1 MYGIQREL
9 KIKTGQAQ
17 VGLPHRG
24 LRTKNG
30 RLEVF
35 LKFKFSLAR
44 ALTSD
49 TSLELAALIPH
60 FVPPYKIINF

>member
-1 MYGIQREL
+1 MIRNKLFKNRTSPSRPVGHQPTEGSVQYFEL
-9 KIKTGQAQ
+9 
-17 VGLPHRG
+17 
-24 LRTKNG
+24 
-30 RLEVF
+30 F
-35 LKFKFSLAR
+35 LKYRLSLAR